1 MKDRRREQRRKGPTR
16 VTPDRRQGRTH
27 VGPERR
33 QADRRRGID
42 RRQLDIIVDY
52 QVRSIPIL
60 RCSGRI
66 TIGPSA
72 VDFVAKCSEFLQR
85 GRFTLALDLSRIT
98 HVDSTG
104 IGKLLAVLTSSRTRG
119 GDVKLIAPSHKV
131 QSALKITFLY
141 DLFAVFASA
150 EDMAQRS
157 ATLRN
162 E

>member
-98 HVDSTG
+98 HVINPRDFQAGDIRRSDGFRFRLRPKRDREKQKRYQNTG
-104 IGKLLAVLTSSRTRG
+104 AAG
-119 GDVKLIAPSHKV
+119 P
-131 QSALKITFLY
+131 Q
-141 DLFAVFASA
+141 
-150 EDMAQRS
+150 
-157 ATLRN
+157 
-162 E
+162 